1 MVGIASLDGIKKCTR
16 LQMQPVRKMAI
27 VPRQNPVVRV
37 VALLDRII
45 SGLQNENVYSR
56 VGMLAS
62 TASRSLLA
70 RTGGALLG
78 LAVVLVLWQVLTAVT
93 GVISPARFP
102 TPAEVGSALQQIAG
116 EGYSNGRLHEHV
128 LRSVL
133 LVTMGFV
140 VASSVGVMLGLAMG
154 ASRVAEAFINP
165 IFLMLRPIPPLAW
178 IPLAIVWLGLGD
190 AAKMMVIFVSA
201 FVPSVINSY
210 TGVRQIDPAVFEAAA
225 MLDVKG
231 WRYWREVLIPGALP
245 SIFTGLRLSLQASW
259 TTLVAAELVG
269 AVAGLGQ
276 ILNQASQDIFPAMIL
291 VGMVSVALCG
301 WAMTQLLGWIEHR
314 VMPWK
319 TS

>member
-1 MVGIASLDGIKKCTR
+1 MLTTA
-16 LQMQPVRKMAI
+16 QPMSRPLLVRA
-27 VPRQNPVVRV
+27 
-37 VALLDRII
+37 
-45 SGLQNENVYSR
+45 
-56 VGMLAS
+56 
-62 TASRSLLA
+62 
-70 RTGGALLG
+70 GGALLA
-78 LAVVLVLWQVLTAVT
+78 LASVLALWHVLTAVT
-93 GVISPARFP
+93 GFISPARFP
-102 TPAEVGSALQQIAG
+102 TPAEVGSALQQIAI

-210 TGVRQIDPAVFEAAA
+210 TGVRQIDLPVFEAAA

-276 ILNQASQDIFPAMIL
+276 ILNQAAQDIFPAMIL

-301 WAMTQLLGWIEHR
+301 WLMTHALGWLEQR
-314 VMPWK
+314 AMPWRR
-319 TS
+319 S

>member
-1 MVGIASLDGIKKCTR
+1 MTTEAA
-16 LQMQPVRKMAI
+16 P
-27 VPRQNPVVRV
+27 
-37 VALLDRII
+37 
-45 SGLQNENVYSR
+45 
-56 VGMLAS
+56 
-62 TASRSLLA
+62 RSLLTTVG
-70 RTGGALLG
+70 RPLLALG
-78 LAVVLVLWQVLTAVT
+78 VVLVLWQLLTAVT
-93 GVISPARFP
+93 GIISPARFP
-102 TPAEVGSALQQIAG
+102 MPVEVFGALKQIAI
-116 EGYSNGRLHEHV
+116 EGYGNARLHEHV

-140 VASSVGVMLGLAMG
+140 VASSIGVALGLAMG

-190 AAKMMVIFVSA
+190 AAKLMVIFVSA

-210 TGVRQIDPAVFEAAA
+210 TGVRQIDKPIFEAAA
-225 MLDVKG
+225 MLDVTG

-269 AVAGLGQ
+269 AVAGLGT
-276 ILNQASQDIFPAMIL
+276 ILNQGAQDIYPAMIL
-291 VGMVSVALCG
+291 VGMVGVALCG
-301 WAMTQLLGWIEHR
+301 WLMTLGLGWLEHR

-319 TS
+319 AIA